1 MKREKHNSITK
12 VVLMVV
18 LFLYFVYESG
28 FVIVGISNM
37 CWENCILQI
46 IDIREYGFS
55 LRGDEEVYLRKA
67 IVSYKVDGK
76 TYNSMVLA
84 AYCEEEGDNIGVSIS
99 KINPRIVIRN
109 KLLPLSIQAV
119 AFLGIDIVLIII
131 CIIEDIIVLVT
142 SKKKPSIVTLSVT
155 EQDSEK

>member
-1 MKREKHNSITK
+1 M
-12 VVLMVV
+12 
-18 LFLYFVYESG
+18 
-28 FVIVGISNM
+28 
-37 CWENCILQI
+37 LQI